1 MPTPTPDEISKL
13 PHRDKDAVLTLYAHY
28 FLAAELMHKNYKKL
42 VGKCDRRGKITA
54 NDRVQLPIYL
64 FTWLGFL
71 GVTAEGFKDLGIHKL
86 VQDARPAEFAE
97 LLPGAGAL
105 GKLLKK
111 HDDGLRRVRNTVFHL
126 RKNTEDVEHF
136 FDERRDR
143 LEWADELHVGFGD
156 FFSGYRILC
165 QVYYAVGSR
174 IDEIFR

>member
-1 MPTPTPDEISKL
+1 MPPPTPDEISKL

-28 FLAAELMHKNYKKL
+28 FLAAELMLKNYKKL
-42 VGKCDRRGKITA
+42 VGKCDRSEKVTA

-71 GVTAEGFKDLGIHKL
+71 GVTAEGFKDLGIRKL
-86 VQDARPAEFAE
+86 VQDARPAEFAK
-97 LLPGAGAL
+97 LLPDAGAV

-111 HDDGLRRVRNTVFHL
+111 HDDALRRVRNTVFHL

-136 FDERRDR
+136 FYERRGR
-143 LEWADELHVGFGD
+143 LEWAEELQVAFGT

-165 QVYYAVGSR
+165 QVYYAIGDR
-174 IDEIFR
+174 DDEMFK